1 MIKNVFYTL
10 LIFLIIILSL
20 YNWDLVS
27 LTYEETTIIGE
38 YFNNKYN
45 HKNDLLRYLV
55 FVSLPLLS
63 YILIKS
69 LNFSHNYQVL
79 KNRILDRD
87 IKFINTNYF
96 LDILTIF
103 FLLLTILEFLSI
115 NFPINKIDTFHEGQQ
130 MSSAFKY
137 SIDQSL
143 WSGSYVTVGIFYETI
158 SSNLIWK
165 FFDQLSIGST
175 RYLNLIYVLI
185 LKLIL
190 VIIFYQIA
198 ILSKLKDS
206 LQLLF
211 NFLLNLSGLQ
221 LINYTGG
228 VDNFIWREIFTL
240 LTLLLF
246 LQIFLKPNLKNYLVI
261 FAGPISVLSI
271 FWSVDRGIVCN
282 LVLIVLFVYLLIKK
296 DFKPFLN
303 LIFSIII
310 TWLLTYYYLG
320 NEFQYFLENTL
331 SILNEMNIIGG
342 VIHPLPFSDDPN
354 SARATKTL
362 ALISISIILS
372 LELIYFQKIK
382 IENKFIFV
390 LILISLFS
398 FLSYG
403 YAIGRSDGPHIK
415 SSFGFVQIFYSII
428 ILYFSLIY
436 LEKLGFFSKI
446 LNQKKKIFLSI
457 IILSI
462 LSFNFN
468 IQNISKF
475 SERLNK
481 YTKLEDNF
489 FLNDKQKSFIGNAK
503 KIVENYECI
512 QLFTNDVMLLYLLRK
527 PSCSIFYFTIT
538 VGSRENQMRLNKS
551 MSNTQIVISDT
562 NKNEFSPSYRLEY
575 TDRYIQDNY
584 ENIYKEGIWI
594 IKKRIK

>member
-10 LIFLIIILSL
+10 LIFLVIILSL

-143 WSGSYVTVGIFYETI
+143 WSGSYVTVGIIYETI

-165 FFDQLSIGST
+165 FLDQLSIGST
-175 RYLNLIYVLI
+175 RYLNLIYILI

-190 VIIFYQIA
+190 VIIFYQIT

-228 VDNFIWREIFTL
+228 VDNFIWREIFPL
-240 LTLLLF
+240 LTLLIF

-261 FAGPISVLSI
+261 LAGPISVLSI

-282 LVLIVLFVYLLIKK
+282 LVLIVLVVYLLIKK
-296 DFKPFLN
+296 NFKPFLN

-310 TWLLTYYYLG
+310 TWLLIYFYLG
-320 NEFQYFLENTL
+320 NEFQYFLENTN

-342 VIHPLPFSDDPN
+342 IIHPLPFSDDPN

-415 SSFGFVQIFYSII
+415 SAFGFVQIFYSII

-436 LEKLGFFSKI
+436 LDKLSFFSKI
-446 LNQKKKIFLSI
+446 LIQKKKIFLSI

-462 LSFNFN
+462 LFFNFN
-468 IQNISKF
+468 IQNIFNF

-489 FLNDKQKSFIGNAK
+489 FLNDKQISFITNAK

-584 ENIYKEGIWI
+584 ENIYKEDVWI

>member
-1 MIKNVFYTL
+1 
-10 LIFLIIILSL
+10 
-20 YNWDLVS
+20 
-27 LTYEETTIIGE
+27 
-38 YFNNKYN
+38 
-45 HKNDLLRYLV
+45 
-55 FVSLPLLS
+55 
-63 YILIKS
+63 
-69 LNFSHNYQVL
+69 
-79 KNRILDRD
+79 
-87 IKFINTNYF
+87 
-96 LDILTIF
+96 
-103 FLLLTILEFLSI
+103 
-115 NFPINKIDTFHEGQQ
+115 

-175 RYLNLIYVLI
+175 RYLNLIYILI

-190 VIIFYQIA
+190 VIIFYQIT

-240 LTLLLF
+240 LTLLIF

>member
-55 FVSLPLLS
+55 FISLPLLS

-87 IKFINTNYF
+87 IKFINTNYL

-175 RYLNLIYVLI
+175 RYLNLIYILI

-190 VIIFYQIA
+190 VIIFYQIT

-240 LTLLLF
+240 LTLLIF

>member
-10 LIFLIIILSL
+10 LIFLVIILSL

-143 WSGSYVTVGIFYETI
+143 WSGSYVTVGIIYETI

-165 FFDQLSIGST
+165 FLDQLSIGST
-175 RYLNLIYVLI
+175 RYLNLIYILI

-190 VIIFYQIA
+190 VIIFYQIT

-228 VDNFIWREIFTL
+228 VDNFIWREIFPL
-240 LTLLLF
+240 LTLLIF

-282 LVLIVLFVYLLIKK
+282 LVLIVLVVYLLIKK

-310 TWLLTYYYLG
+310 TWLLIYFYLG
-320 NEFQYFLENTL
+320 NEFQYFLENTN

-342 VIHPLPFSDDPN
+342 IIHPLPFSDDPN

-584 ENIYKEGIWI
+584 ENIYKEDVWI

>member
-55 FVSLPLLS
+55 FISLPLLS

-175 RYLNLIYVLI
+175 RYLNLIYILL

-190 VIIFYQIA
+190 IIIFYQIT
-198 ILSKLKDS
+198 ILSKLKYS
-206 LQLLF
+206 SQLCF
-211 NFLLNLSGLQ
+211 NFLINLSGFQ
-221 LINYTGG
+221 LINYIGG
-228 VDNFIWREIFTL
+228 VDNFIWREIFPL
-240 LTLLLF
+240 LTLLFF
-246 LQIFLKPNLKNYLVI
+246 LQIFLRPDLKKFIVV
-261 FAGPISVLSI
+261 FAGPISALSI

-282 LVLIVLFVYLLIKK
+282 LVLVVLMVYLLIKK
-296 DFKPFLN
+296 DLIPFIN
-303 LIFSIII
+303 LIFSIIF
-310 TWLLTYYYLG
+310 TWIAFYFYLG
-320 NEFQYFLENTL
+320 NEFHYFLVNTF
-331 SILNEMNIIGG
+331 SILREMNIIGG
-342 VIHPLPFSDDPN
+342 IIHPIPFSDDPN
-354 SARATKTL
+354 SARSTKTL
-362 ALISISIILS
+362 ILISISIIIS
-372 LELIYFQKIK
+372 LELIFLKKVK
-382 IENKFIFV
+382 IENKFIFS
-390 LILISLFS
+390 LILISIFS

-415 SSFGFVQIFYSII
+415 STFGFVQIFYSVIVFYFVI
-428 ILYFSLIY
+428 TYLDNIDILNKILLHKTKIFFLI
-436 LEKLGFFSKI
+436 LILSTPNFNLNIQKI
-446 LNQKKKIFLSI
+446 LN
-457 IILSI
+457 
-462 LSFNFN
+462 FN
-468 IQNISKF
+468 
-475 SERLNK
+475 ERLNK
-481 YTKLEDNF
+481 YTNLDDSF
-489 FLNDKQKSFIGNAK
+489 FLNKKQVMFVSNAK
-503 KIVENYECI
+503 KIVEEYECV
-512 QLFTNDVMLLYLLRK
+512 QLFTNSAMLLYLLRK

-538 VGSRENQMRLNKS
+538 VGSKENQIKFNKL

-562 NKNEFSPSYRLEY
+562 YKNEFSPSYRLKY
-575 TDRYIQDNY
+575 INKYIQDNY
-584 ENIYKEGIWI
+584 ENIYEEDVWI
-594 IKKRIK
+594 IKKRLN

>member
-175 RYLNLIYVLI
+175 RYLNLIYILI

-190 VIIFYQIA
+190 VIIFYQIT

-240 LTLLLF
+240 LTLLIF

>member
-55 FVSLPLLS
+55 FISLPLLS

-175 RYLNLIYVLI
+175 RYLNLIYILI

-190 VIIFYQIA
+190 VIIFYQIT

-354 SARATKTL
+354 SARAAKTL

-489 FLNDKQKSFIGNAK
+489 FLNDKQISFIDNAK

-575 TDRYIQDNY
+575 TNRYIQDNY

>member
-55 FVSLPLLS
+55 FISLPLLS

-87 IKFINTNYF
+87 IKFINTNYL

-175 RYLNLIYVLI
+175 RYLNLIYILI

-190 VIIFYQIA
+190 VIIFYQIT

-206 LQLLF
+206 PQLLF

-240 LTLLLF
+240 LTLLIF

-489 FLNDKQKSFIGNAK
+489 FLNDKQISFIDNAK

-575 TDRYIQDNY
+575 TNRYIQDNY

>member
-10 LIFLIIILSL
+10 LIFLVIILSL

-143 WSGSYVTVGIFYETI
+143 WSGSYVTVGIIYETI

-165 FFDQLSIGST
+165 FLDQLSIGST
-175 RYLNLIYVLI
+175 RYLNLIYILI

-190 VIIFYQIA
+190 VIIFYQIT

-228 VDNFIWREIFTL
+228 VDNFIWREIFPL
-240 LTLLLF
+240 LTLLIF

-282 LVLIVLFVYLLIKK
+282 LVLIVLVVYLLIKK

-310 TWLLTYYYLG
+310 TWLLIYFYLG
-320 NEFQYFLENTL
+320 NEFQYFLENTN

-342 VIHPLPFSDDPN
+342 IIHPLPFSDDPN

-415 SSFGFVQIFYSII
+415 SAFGFVQIFYSII

-436 LEKLGFFSKI
+436 LDKLSFFSKI
-446 LNQKKKIFLSI
+446 LIQKKKIFLSI

-462 LSFNFN
+462 LFFNFN
-468 IQNISKF
+468 IQNIFNF

-489 FLNDKQKSFIGNAK
+489 FLNDKQISFITNAK

-584 ENIYKEGIWI
+584 ENIYKEDVWI

>member
-143 WSGSYVTVGIFYETI
+143 WSGSYVTVGIIYETI

-165 FFDQLSIGST
+165 FLDQLSIGST
-175 RYLNLIYVLI
+175 RYLNLIYILI

-190 VIIFYQIA
+190 VIIFYQIT

-282 LVLIVLFVYLLIKK
+282 LVLIVLVVYLLIKK

-310 TWLLTYYYLG
+310 TWLLIYFYLG
-320 NEFQYFLENTL
+320 NEFQYFLENTN

-342 VIHPLPFSDDPN
+342 IIHPLPFSDDPN

-415 SSFGFVQIFYSII
+415 SAFGFVQIFYSII

-436 LEKLGFFSKI
+436 LDKLSFFSKI
-446 LNQKKKIFLSI
+446 LIQKKKIFLSI

-462 LSFNFN
+462 LFFNFN
-468 IQNISKF
+468 IQNIFNF

-489 FLNDKQKSFIGNAK
+489 FLNDKQISFITNAK

-584 ENIYKEGIWI
+584 ENIYKEDVWI